1 MINVLASLTLAQ
13 VGSAGGVWGP
23 VITFLQALLMSAGTL
38 GIVLG
43 AAMIAGFA
51 HDEGKRALGWE
62 IIGGSAMGLAI
73 GLLAVPLYNL
83 FDGWM

>member
-1 MINVLASLTLAQ
+1 MINVLASLMLLQ
-13 VGSAGGVWGP
+13 IEPPGVVWDP
-23 VITFLQALLMSAGTL
+23 IITFLQVILASAGTL
-38 GIVLG
+38 GIVFG

-62 IIGGSAMGLAI
+62 IIGGSTMGLAI
-73 GLLAVPLYNL
+73 GLLALPLYNL